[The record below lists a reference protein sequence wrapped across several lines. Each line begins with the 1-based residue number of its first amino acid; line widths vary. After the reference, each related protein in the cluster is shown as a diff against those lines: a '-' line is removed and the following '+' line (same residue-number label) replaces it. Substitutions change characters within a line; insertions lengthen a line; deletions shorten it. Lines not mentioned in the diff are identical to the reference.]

1 MGSLIGE
8 RLCSLIILSHAVS
21 GNFEPHLAKT
31 QRAGMLGWKD
41 SLVDPESSTKQL
53 DNRVW
58 SLNFDSEVAT
68 YDQ

>member
-1 MGSLIGE
+1 MGSLIEE

-21 GNFEPHLAKT
+21 GNSEPHLAKT

-58 SLNFDSEVAT
+58 SVNFDSEVAT